1 MTSHHMS
8 PSSTRILN
16 SSSFMLLTPDLWM
29 QLPLST
35 SHHVVPQV
43 AHMQTKLIA
52 PSFVPSQV
60 SSAQSWAAPSQ
71 RLSKSG
77 HQSHSPPLPHFC
89 PACPASQ
96 MSHESTQPQG
106 KSMLGFV
113 PPAYLTWTTS
123 PSPSVWVLHPQQTPS
138 LYHKQLRGSGARPG
152 LNAKHTRVIMPLS
165 PSSKDFP
172 RSS

>member
-8 PSSTRILN
+8 LSSARILN
-16 SSSFMLLTPDLWM
+16 SSSFMLLIPDLWM

-43 AHMQTKLIA
+43 VHMQTKLIA

-71 RLSKSG
+71 RLSKPG
-77 HQSHSPPLPHFC
+77 HQSHCPPFPHFC
-89 PACPASQ
+89 PARPASQ

-106 KSMLGFV
+106 NPCLGLCPQRTSPGPPPHHLPSGSCTHNR
-113 PPAYLTWTTS
+113 PPASTIS
-123 PSPSVWVLHPQQTPS
+123 S
-138 LYHKQLRGSGARPG
+138 SGALEPG
-152 LNAKHTRVIMPLS
+152 LDSMPS
-165 PSSKDFP
+165 IQG
-172 RSS
+172 